1 MSTRQQDVCHL
12 SDFCCIGGS
21 FAMTTPLSISSHQL
35 PVVAP
40 VGRRIWCRFAGT
52 PEKTPLLLL
61 HGEWQSSAVF
71 APYFELLS
79 RHYYVVAPD
88 LLGHGFSSKPAERS
102 AYTIAA
108 WVEDLASLCCPTLDL
123 DGMHV
128 VAVGRFGMC
137 VLDALQWHVALAE
150 RLRAF
155 TILPF
160 PHSYSFS
167 LLTRLA
173 SSDVETS
180 YGAAQELTSLLLPLF
195 PQECAPERA
204 SGELLSQIRL
214 VHPQA
219 SAELCHLVEYMETE
233 YMRWGKPLMILQ
245 TLKDLSCLVTQSD
258 ERPAEHDLVT
268 LTAPFS
274 LPETSE

>member
-1 MSTRQQDVCHL
+1 MATSLSPYSDQHVPLHL
-12 SDFCCIGGS
+12 
-21 FAMTTPLSISSHQL
+21 A
-35 PVVAP
+35 
-40 VGRRIWCRFAGT
+40 GRRIWCRFAGT
-52 PEKTPLLLL
+52 PENPPLLLL

-71 APYFELLS
+71 TPYFELLS

-88 LLGHGFSSKPAERS
+88 ILGHGFSSKPAERS
-102 AYTIAA
+102 AYTISA
-108 WVEDLASLCCPTLDL
+108 WVEDLASLCCSTLDL
-123 DGMHV
+123 DDIHV

-160 PHSYSFS
+160 PHSYPFS
-167 LLTRLA
+167 LLTRLG
-173 SSDVETS
+173 SSDVEES
-180 YGAAQELTSLLLPLF
+180 YEAALELTSLFLPLF
-195 PQECAPERA
+195 PQECAQERA

-258 ERPAEHDLVT
+258 ERPVSSQEQDLIA

-274 LPETSE
+274 LPEISG